1 VKIIG
6 IAGTNGSGKDTV
18 SNLLADR
25 AWLFVSASDDL
36 FIPELKKRGLPLE
49 RDKMAALSTEWR
61 KQLGMG
67 AVIDK
72 AVELYENRAQNGKYR
87 GLVISSLRHPGEA
100 DRVHEL
106 GGQVVW
112 VDADPKIR
120 YERINS
126 RGQGAKDQKSYDQFL
141 AEEEAEMSHSGS
153 KSTLS
158 VADVKPKAD
167 IFLENNGSIEDF
179 KKAIQEKLHLA

>member
-1 VKIIG
+1 MKIIG

-18 SNLLADR
+18 SQYLAEKG
-25 AWLFVSASDDL
+25 WLFVSASGDL
-36 FIPELKKRGLPLE
+36 LIPELKKRGEPLE
-49 RDKMAALSTEWR
+49 RMQMAALSTEWR

-72 AVELYENRAQNGKYR
+72 AVEFYEAASQANSYE

-120 YERINS
+120 YERITN
-126 RGQGAKDQKSYDQFL
+126 RGQGAKDQKTFEQFL
-141 AEEEAEMSHSGS
+141 LEENAEMHHSGGEA
-153 KSTLS
+153 TLS
-158 VADVKPKAD
+158 TGSIKDKAD
-167 IFLENNGSIEDF
+167 LFITNDDNDMNAF
-179 KKAIQEKLHLA
+179 KQQVLRILSL